1 MEQKPIDFA
10 IIMTSGPDTPK
21 RLASPFFLAA
31 TAAAEEMNVVVYF
44 TGLGTMLLKKGVAE
58 QLYPKAGGKSVR
70 FFMDQALKN
79 GAQFV
84 ACVASMDLN
93 DIKKEDLGFELPM
106 VGVAESLPYLGS
118 ANKLVSF

>member
-21 RLASPFFLAA
+21 RLAAPFFLAA
-31 TAAAEEMNVVVYF
+31 TAAAEDMNVVVYF
-44 TGLGTMLLKKGVAE
+44 TGLGTLLLKRGVAE
-58 QLYPKAGGKSVR
+58 QLYPKEGGKSVR
-70 FFMDQALKN
+70 YFMDQALHN
-79 GAQFV
+79 GARFV

-93 DIKKEDLGFELPM
+93 DIRKEDLGFDVPM

>member
-1 MEQKPIDFA
+1 MEQESIDFA

-31 TAAAEEMNVVVYF
+31 TAAAEEMSVVVYF
-44 TGLGTMLLKKGVAE
+44 TGLGTLLLKKGVAE
-58 QLYPKAGGKSVR
+58 HLYPKEGGKSVK
-70 FFMDQALKN
+70 FFMDQALAN
-79 GAQFV
+79 GARFV
-84 ACVASMDLN
+84 ACAASMDLN
-93 DIKKEDLGFELPM
+93 GISKEDLAYNLPM

>member
-44 TGLGTMLLKKGVAE
+44 TGLGTLLLKKGVAE
-58 QLYPKAGGKSVR
+58 RLYPKEGGKSVR

-93 DIKKEDLGFELPM
+93 DIKKEDLAFELPM